1 MVGNRIR
8 EIRVSQG
15 LTMSR
20 LAAETGLSPALIS
33 QVERDITDPS
43 LETLRKLARALDVPL
58 FSLFQGDAAASA
70 SVVRSDRRMRV
81 TSPHGD
87 ITYARVSPGSGR
99 LEVLEGTLE
108 PGGASSEEP
117 WSHPSEECVVV
128 LTGRVVVEV
137 ADERLAESKVFEG
150 SFGGRVLPGSDDPAK
165 YKNSPETEIYT
176 KSQTLYRLN

>member
-1 MVGNRIR
+1 M
-8 EIRVSQG
+8 
-15 LTMSR
+15 
-20 LAAETGLSPALIS
+20 
-33 QVERDITDPS
+33 
-43 LETLRKLARALDVPL
+43 PL

-137 ADERLAESKVFEG
+137 ADERHDLGEGDSCYFDSRSPHRYLNPYSSVARFLLAVTPPS
-150 SFGGRVLPGSDDPAK
+150 
-165 YKNSPETEIYT
+165 Y
-176 KSQTLYRLN
+176 